1 MRPRDLLTFLH
12 RATEVAVNRG
22 HGKVS
27 SNDIVQAEKSY
38 SEDLV
43 LVTAY
48 EIGDTHP
55 QFADLLYAFQGVPR
69 TVSLPEMEVVL
80 GKVGVK
86 SPDMQQAIELLLWYG
101 FLGTAGRTSDED
113 KYSYQVRY
121 NLRHLLHPIE
131 KGEAKFVVH
140 PGFRTSLGIKG

>member
-27 SNDIVQAEKSY
+27 SDDISQAEKSY

-48 EIGDTHP
+48 EIGDTYP
-55 QFADLLYAFQGVPR
+55 QFSDLLYAFQGTPR
-69 TVSLPEMEVVL
+69 TLSFPDVEGILEK
-80 GKVGVK
+80 GGIK
-86 SPDMQQAIELLLWYG
+86 SSDTQKAIELLLWYG
-101 FLGTAGRTSDED
+101 FLGTAGITSDED
-113 KYSYQVRY
+113 KCSYHVRY

-131 KGEAKFVVH
+131 MGEAKFVIH
-140 PGFRTSLGIKG
+140 PGFRTSLGIKD